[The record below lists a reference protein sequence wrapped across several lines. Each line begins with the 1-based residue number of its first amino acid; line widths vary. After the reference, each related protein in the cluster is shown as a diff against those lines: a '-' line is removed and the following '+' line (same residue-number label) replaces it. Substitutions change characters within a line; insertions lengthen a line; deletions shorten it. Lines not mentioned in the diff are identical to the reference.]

1 MKTLLTDKY
10 DLMDRTLKQI
20 DGVLFDKALSDK
32 EAVAKIIAIV
42 MEKDMLADQME
53 NRWGR

>member
-1 MKTLLTDKY
+1 METLLTDKY